1 LSGAVDR
8 EVKVTARAFL
18 PVGLSLALS
27 WLLTLLSRGAEISYP
42 TPIIT
47 PIEEPEPTTPPTKA
61 LSTPAP
67 YLNMLIVLGLITAS
81 SLVMLY
87 LARKRKNVFRIL
99 TGILIWLISF
109 GVTVI
114 YLINI
119 AMALNWMLLRFWLPA
134 GALTASLI
142 TYLMLRGGGLIISIP
157 AAYIASGAGATI
169 GMSIPYWTFI
179 VLLLGISAYDAFAVY
194 RGHLS
199 TLSKEEAISL
209 KGLTVEV
216 DDIVIGLGDLF
227 FYSLAVSAI
236 FRYMGVAPAI
246 AATISILVGYSIT
259 LLLLRRRHMLP
270 GLPIPL
276 LLAMGSALVVN
287 LILNIPLISSQ
298 P

>member
-1 LSGAVDR
+1 LSEAIDR
-8 EVKVTARAFL
+8 EVRVTARAFL
-18 PVGLSLALS
+18 PVGLSLVLS
-27 WLLTLLSRGAEISYP
+27 WFLTLLSRSIEMSYP

-47 PIEEPEPTTPPTKA
+47 PIEEPEPTAPPTEA

-67 YLNMLIVLGLITAS
+67 YLNMIIVLGLITVS
-81 SLVMLY
+81 SLVMLH
-87 LARKRKNVFRIL
+87 LARRRKNLFKVL

-119 AMALNWMLLRFWLPA
+119 AMAFDWTLLRFWLPA

-142 TYLMLRGGGLIISIP
+142 TYLMLKGEGLIASIP

-194 RGHLS
+194 KGHLS

-216 DDIVIGLGDLF
+216 DDLVIGLGDLF
-227 FYSLAVSAI
+227 FYSLTVSAI
-236 FRYMGVAPAI
+236 LQYMGVAPAI

-259 LLLLRRRHMLP
+259 LLLLRRRRMLP
-270 GLPIPL
+270 GLPVPL
-276 LLAMGSALVVN
+276 LLAMGSALAVN
-287 LILNIPLISSQ
+287 LIINIIP
-298 P
+298 

>member
-1 LSGAVDR
+1 MSEAVDR
-8 EVKVTARAFL
+8 EVRVTARAFL
-18 PVGLSLALS
+18 PVGLSLVLS
-27 WLLTLLSRGAEISYP
+27 WFLTLLSRGVEMSYP

-47 PIEEPEPTTPPTKA
+47 PIEEPEPTAPPTEA

-67 YLNMLIVLGLITAS
+67 YLNMIIVLGLITVS
-81 SLVMLY
+81 SLVMLH
-87 LARKRKNVFRIL
+87 LARRRKNIFKVL

-119 AMALNWMLLRFWLPA
+119 AMVFDWTLLRFWLPA
-134 GALTASLI
+134 GALAASLI
-142 TYLMLRGGGLIISIP
+142 TYLMLRGEGLVASIP

-194 RGHLS
+194 KGHLS

-216 DDIVIGLGDLF
+216 DDLVIGLGDLF
-227 FYSLAVSAI
+227 FYSLTVSAI
-236 FRYMGVAPAI
+236 LQYMGVAPAI
-246 AATISILVGYSIT
+246 AATLSILVGYSIT
-259 LLLLRRRHMLP
+259 LLLLRRRRILP
-270 GLPIPL
+270 GLPVPL
-276 LLAMGSALVVN
+276 LLAMASALAIN
-287 LILNIPLISSQ
+287 LILNIIP
-298 P
+298 

>member
-1 LSGAVDR
+1 MSEAIDR
-8 EVKVTARAFL
+8 EVRVTARAFL
-18 PVGLSLALS
+18 PVGLSLVLS
-27 WLLTLLSRGAEISYP
+27 WFLTLLSRSIEMSYP

-47 PIEEPEPTTPPTKA
+47 PIEEPEPTAPPTEA

-67 YLNMLIVLGLITAS
+67 YLNMIIVLGLITVS
-81 SLVMLY
+81 SLVMLH
-87 LARKRKNVFRIL
+87 LARRRKNLFKVL

-119 AMALNWMLLRFWLPA
+119 AMAFDWTLLRFWLPA

-142 TYLMLRGGGLIISIP
+142 TYLMLKGEGLIASIP

-194 RGHLS
+194 KGHLS

-216 DDIVIGLGDLF
+216 DDLVIGLGDLF
-227 FYSLAVSAI
+227 FYSLTVSAI
-236 FRYMGVAPAI
+236 LQYMGVAPAI

-259 LLLLRRRHMLP
+259 LLLLRRRRMLP
-270 GLPIPL
+270 GLPVPL
-276 LLAMGSALVVN
+276 LLAMGSALAVN
-287 LILNIPLISSQ
+287 LIINIIP
-298 P
+298 

>member
-1 LSGAVDR
+1 MSEAIDR
-8 EVKVTARAFL
+8 EVRVTARAFL
-18 PVGLSLALS
+18 PVGLSLVLS
-27 WLLTLLSRGAEISYP
+27 WFLTLLSRGVEMSYP

-47 PIEEPEPTTPPTKA
+47 PIEEPEPTAPPMEA

-67 YLNMLIVLGLITAS
+67 YLNMIIVLGLITVS

-87 LARKRKNVFRIL
+87 LARRRKNLFKVL

-109 GVTVI
+109 GITII

-119 AMALNWMLLRFWLPA
+119 AMVFDWMLLRFWLPA
-134 GALTASLI
+134 GALTAFLI
-142 TYLMLRGGGLIISIP
+142 TYLMLRGGGLVASIS

-194 RGHLS
+194 KGHLS

-216 DDIVIGLGDLF
+216 DDLVIGLGDLF
-227 FYSLAVSAI
+227 FYSLTVSAI
-236 FRYMGVAPAI
+236 LQYMGVAPAI

-259 LLLLRRRHMLP
+259 LLLLRKRRMLP
-270 GLPIPL
+270 GLPVPL
-276 LLAMGSALVVN
+276 LLAMASALAVN
-287 LILNIPLISSQ
+287 LLR
-298 P
+298 

>member
-1 LSGAVDR
+1 MSEAVDR
-8 EVKVTARAFL
+8 EVRVTARAFL
-18 PVGLSLALS
+18 PVGLSLVLS
-27 WLLTLLSRGAEISYP
+27 WFLTLLSRGVEMSYP

-47 PIEEPEPTTPPTKA
+47 PIEEPEPTAPPTEA

-67 YLNMLIVLGLITAS
+67 YLNMIIVLGLITVS
-81 SLVMLY
+81 SLVMLH
-87 LARKRKNVFRIL
+87 LARRRRNIFKVL

-119 AMALNWMLLRFWLPA
+119 AMVFDWTLLRFWLPA
-134 GALTASLI
+134 GALAASLI
-142 TYLMLRGGGLIISIP
+142 TYLMLRGEGLVASIP

-194 RGHLS
+194 KGHLS

-216 DDIVIGLGDLF
+216 DDLVIGLGDLF
-227 FYSLAVSAI
+227 FYSLTVSAI
-236 FRYMGVAPAI
+236 LQYMGVAPAI
-246 AATISILVGYSIT
+246 AATLSILVGYSIT
-259 LLLLRRRHMLP
+259 LLLLRRRRILP
-270 GLPIPL
+270 GLPVPL
-276 LLAMGSALVVN
+276 LLAMASALAIN
-287 LILNIPLISSQ
+287 LILNIIP
-298 P
+298 

>member
-1 LSGAVDR
+1 LSEAVDR
-8 EVKVTARAFL
+8 EVRVTARAFL
-18 PVGLSLALS
+18 PVGLSLVLS
-27 WLLTLLSRGAEISYP
+27 WFLTLLSRGVEMSYP

-47 PIEEPEPTTPPTKA
+47 PIEEPEPTAPPTEA

-67 YLNMLIVLGLITAS
+67 YLNMIIVLGLITVS
-81 SLVMLY
+81 SLVMLH
-87 LARKRKNVFRIL
+87 LARRRRNIFKVL

-119 AMALNWMLLRFWLPA
+119 AMVFDWTLLRFWLPA
-134 GALTASLI
+134 GALAASLI
-142 TYLMLRGGGLIISIP
+142 TYLMLRGEGLVASIP

-194 RGHLS
+194 KGHLS

-216 DDIVIGLGDLF
+216 DDLVIGLGDLF
-227 FYSLAVSAI
+227 FYSLTVSAI
-236 FRYMGVAPAI
+236 LQYMGVAPAI
-246 AATISILVGYSIT
+246 AATLSILVGYSIT
-259 LLLLRRRHMLP
+259 LLLLRRRRILP
-270 GLPIPL
+270 GLPVPL
-276 LLAMGSALVVN
+276 LLAMASALAIN
-287 LILNIPLISSQ
+287 LILNIIP
-298 P
+298 

>member
-1 LSGAVDR
+1 LSEAIDR
-8 EVKVTARAFL
+8 EIRVTARAFL
-18 PVGLSLALS
+18 PVGLSLVLS
-27 WLLTLLSRGAEISYP
+27 WFLTLLSRGVEMSYP

-47 PIEEPEPTTPPTKA
+47 PIEEPEPTAPPTEA

-67 YLNMLIVLGLITAS
+67 YLNMIIVLGLITVS
-81 SLVMLY
+81 SLVMLH
-87 LARKRKNVFRIL
+87 LARRRKNLFKVL

-119 AMALNWMLLRFWLPA
+119 AMAFDWTLLRFWLPA
-134 GALTASLI
+134 SALTASLI
-142 TYLMLRGGGLIISIP
+142 TYLMLKGEGLIASIP

-194 RGHLS
+194 KGHLS

-216 DDIVIGLGDLF
+216 DDLVIGLGDLF
-227 FYSLAVSAI
+227 FYSLTVSAI
-236 FRYMGVAPAI
+236 LQYMGVAPAI

-259 LLLLRRRHMLP
+259 LLLLRRRRMLP
-270 GLPIPL
+270 GLPVPL
-276 LLAMGSALVVN
+276 LLAMGSALAVN
-287 LILNIPLISSQ
+287 LIINIIP
-298 P
+298 